1 MIVLAR
7 EEAGAEK
14 IFRGGGVV
22 RLVRMVE
29 EEREVELQVTAV
41 RVLSCMCKDNK
52 TRVSECV
59 VFFKRYNMWQLT
71 YSLACYRL
79 IFW

>member
-1 MIVLAR
+1 MLAR

-14 IFRGGGVV
+14 IFRGGGVA

-29 EEREVELQVTAV
+29 EERETELQLTAV

-52 TRVSECV
+52 TRVSECAV
-59 VFFKRYNMWQLT
+59 
-71 YSLACYRL
+71 CY
-79 IFW
+79 